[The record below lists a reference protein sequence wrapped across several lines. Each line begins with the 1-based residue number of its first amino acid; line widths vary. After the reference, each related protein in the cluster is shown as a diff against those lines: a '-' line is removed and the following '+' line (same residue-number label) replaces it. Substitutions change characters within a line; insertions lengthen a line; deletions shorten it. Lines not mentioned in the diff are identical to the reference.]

1 LLKWGSTFCCPIFI
15 LQLLPPSLTI
25 IEGESTHK
33 KSFLLYAIV
42 VKYKHKIGLFL
53 RLLVFFW
60 FLTGI
65 APVISG
71 EDFQLDKELLNKV
84 ELKYGKDAR
93 SLLVAWEGLI
103 IQDMSTTD
111 LDKLKRVNDF
121 LNQMEFV
128 DDRIHW
134 KKEDY
139 WATPIEFLSTRGGD
153 CEDFAIAK
161 YFTLKIMGVDEDKLN
176 LTYVKALNLN
186 VHHMVLTYF
195 STPDAEPLILDSLV
209 GEIKPAS
216 QRADLIPI
224 YSFNGT
230 GLWLAKQRGR
240 GKLAG
245 SSNRLQLWRDLMQ
258 RMSDDNF

>member
-1 LLKWGSTFCCPIFI
+1 

-42 VKYKHKIGLFL
+42 VKYTDKIGHFL
-53 RLLVFFW
+53 FW
-60 FLTGI
+60 FLIGI

-71 EDFQLDKELLNKV
+71 EDFQLDKELLYKV

-103 IQDMSTTD
+103 IQDMSMTD

-128 DDRIHW
+128 DDSIHW
-134 KKEDY
+134 EKEDY
-139 WATPIEFLSTRGGD
+139 WATPIEFLGTQGGD

-161 YFTLKIMGVDEDKLN
+161 YFTIKTMGV
-176 LTYVKALNLN
+176 A
-186 VHHMVLTYF
+186 
-195 STPDAEPLILDSLV
+195 
-209 GEIKPAS
+209 
-216 QRADLIPI
+216 Q
-224 YSFNGT
+224 
-230 GLWLAKQRGR
+230 
-240 GKLAG
+240 
-245 SSNRLQLWRDLMQ
+245 
-258 RMSDDNF
+258 